1 MNAWRRALASPAFVA
16 GAILTAALVAVA
28 VFAPA
33 LAPADPAAQDL
44 TGGLLPPSPEHWFG
58 TDQLGRDVLS
68 RMLFAARTDLGLAAI
83 AALAPFVIGVTVG
96 MISGYF
102 GGATDWVAS
111 RVTDTVIAFPFYVL
125 VIAIVFAVGAGPGG
139 IVIAFALVGWVG
151 YARVLRAMTA
161 ALRESGWVQAARG
174 GGLSHTRVLLRHV
187 LPNVLPQAIVLL
199 ATEIVL
205 IMVAIVT
212 LGYLG
217 LGIQPPTPDWGTMIA
232 DAQQFVT
239 THWWLPTFPGLAV
252 VVTGIAL
259 SLLGDGIGDA
269 LRVGVRPRRAPRG
282 GAARRTGA
290 SASQRAG
297 TRRRGRASAVVS
309 GPAGADPAGAGPG
322 SVSPG
327 SASAGSASPGSASPG
342 SIGSAGAE
350 PAAVLPAGAVRVR
363 GLRIVAS
370 GSSAAGEPAAP
381 LVADLDLD
389 VAPGAALGIVGES
402 GSGKSLT
409 LRALLGMPP
418 TGVTITAGEL
428 AVGGRVGMVFQDPLT
443 ALDPL
448 TRVGTQLREA
458 VAAGAV
464 RGAAG
469 SDPAGRVRELLAAVQ
484 LPDIE
489 RIARSYP
496 HQLSGGQRQRVVIA
510 LALAGDPAVLLC
522 DEPTT
527 ALDVTVQRGVLALLD
542 ELRRTRG
549 LTLVFVSHD
558 LAVVAGLCDDVVV
571 MHRGRVVETGETAA
585 LVRAPRSD
593 YTRGL
598 LAAVPRLPSLVGDAA
613 ADRPPAATDTDP
625 APTAGRPPETDPAP
639 EVGSLLATGQ
649 ATAPAPAPDPRL
661 GSDQAPDSHLPPGS
675 PAPAPVLELRDA
687 SIAYGRAVAVRD
699 AAFAIPAGAA
709 LGIVGESGSGKTTLA
724 RAVAGQLGL
733 AGGTLSFAGVEL
745 GRRRTPAQLRAIQLM
760 PQDPY
765 SSLNPRRTV
774 GQTLGELLRVHR
786 TVPRTEA
793 AARISEL
800 LERVR
805 LDPALAAAYP
815 HELSG
820 GQRQRVA
827 LARALAVE
835 PRVLVADEPTS
846 ALDVGVQA
854 SIIELLRE
862 LQREL
867 GLTLLLVS
875 HDLAVV
881 HELCD
886 RVIVMRSGAIVES
899 AGRDFFAAPASAYGR
914 ELIAAVPRLP

>member
-1 MNAWRRALASPAFVA
+1 MTAWRRAAASPAFIA
-16 GAILTAALVAVA
+16 GAILTLALIAIAVL
-28 VFAPA
+28 APV
-33 LAPADPAAQDL
+33 LAPADPAAQEL

-68 RMLFAARTDLGLAAI
+68 RMLFAARTDLGLAVTAAI
-83 AALAPFVIGVTVG
+83 APFVIGVTVG
-96 MISGYF
+96 LVSGYF

-125 VIAIVFAVGAGPGG
+125 VIAIVFAVGAGEGG
-139 IVIAFALVGWVG
+139 IVLAFALVGWVG
-151 YARVLRAMTA
+151 YARVLRAMTV

-174 GGLSHTRVLLRHV
+174 GALSHARVLVRHV

-232 DAQQFVT
+232 DSQQFVT

-252 VVTGIAL
+252 VLTGVAF

-269 LRVGVRPRRAPRG
+269 LRVGGRRVRARRVPRRGSTSAHARPGAPRQ
-282 GAARRTGA
+282 A
-290 SASQRAG
+290 
-297 TRRRGRASAVVS
+297 
-309 GPAGADPAGAGPG
+309 
-322 SVSPG
+322 
-327 SASAGSASPGSASPG
+327 
-342 SIGSAGAE
+342 
-350 PAAVLPAGAVRVR
+350 
-363 GLRIVAS
+363 
-370 GSSAAGEPAAP
+370 
-381 LVADLDLD
+381 
-389 VAPGAALGIVGES
+389 VAPGAVSVRNLQIEASGDSAAEPLVAGISLEAAPGEAVGIVGES

-409 LRALLGMPP
+409 LRALLGMLPS
-418 TGVTITAGEL
+418 GVRVTAGDI

-458 VAAGAV
+458 IQAADRN
-464 RGAAG
+464 RGAQLDA
-469 SDPAGRVRELLAAVQ
+469 AARVRELLIAVQ
-484 LPDIE
+484 LTDIE
-489 RIARSYP
+489 RMAASYP

-510 LALAGDPAVLLC
+510 MALASDPAVLLC

-542 ELRRTRG
+542 ELRRSRG

-558 LAVVAGLCDDVVV
+558 LAVVAELCERVLVLRAGTV
-571 MHRGRVVETGETAA
+571 IEAGVTQRVVREPKAA
-585 LVRAPRSD
+585 
-593 YTRGL
+593 YTRQL
-598 LAAVPRLPSLVGDAA
+598 LDAVPRLPEPGLV
-613 ADRPPAATDTDP
+613 RELVYESPPAIT
-625 APTAGRPPETDPAP
+625 
-639 EVGSLLATGQ
+639 
-649 ATAPAPAPDPRL
+649 
-661 GSDQAPDSHLPPGS
+661 
-675 PAPAPVLELRDA
+675 A
-687 SIAYGRAVAVRD
+687 SIASAAGLAVNDVTVAYGRSIAVDRASFTV
-699 AAFAIPAGAA
+699 APGTS

-724 RAVAGQLGL
+724 RAIVGQLKIARGEL
-733 AGGTLSFAGVEL
+733 SFGGTRL
-745 GRRRTPAQLRAIQLM
+745 GATRSTAQLREIQLM

-774 GQTLGELLRVHR
+774 GEALGELLRVHR
-786 TVPRTEA
+786 IVPRA
-793 AARISEL
+793 AVAPRIGEL
-800 LERVR
+800 LTRVR

-846 ALDVGVQA
+846 ALDVSVQA

-867 GLTLLLVS
+867 GLTVLLVS

-881 HELCD
+881 HALCK
-886 RVIVMRSGAIVES
+886 RVIVMRAGAIVET
-899 AGRDFFAAPASAYGR
+899 AGREFFTAPRSDYGR
-914 ELIAAVPRLP
+914 DLLAAVPRLP